1 MSSDQVSRFYYH
13 LGKQR
18 EQEHAKLIL
27 QECSQKNHQKSEYRN
42 SIYNDKFLP
51 QINCKEVTTDSET
64 QETLLKVILDS
75 NIPTI
80 KASKTFMRQPRKCEH

>member
-1 MSSDQVSRFYYH
+1 MQSKKSSKIRIQ
-13 LGKQR
+13 
-18 EQEHAKLIL
+18 KL
-27 QECSQKNHQKSEYRN
+27 C
-42 SIYNDKFLP
+42 IYNDKFLP

-80 KASKTFMRQPRKCEH
+80 KASKTFMRQPGKCEH